1 VDGTQ
6 IMMLYRIVMRRY
18 LASTWTG
25 YGAEIYGGRWNH
37 KGYAAIYLANSVSLA
52 MLETLVHIHD
62 SATLSEF
69 ELFQI
74 EIDDSSI
81 MLLQPQD
88 WPSDWRSAPAP
99 VATMDVGTEWLK
111 SESSVGLLVPSTLVP
126 SENNMLINPYHKDFQ
141 ACLNSV
147 KPLSFAFDPRLR

>member
-1 VDGTQ
+1 
-6 IMMLYRIVMRRY
+6 MMLYRIVMRRY

-25 YGAEIYGGRWNH
+25 YGAEMYGGRWNH
-37 KGYAAIYLANSVSLA
+37 KGHAAIYLASSISLA

-62 SATLSEF
+62 STTLSEF

-74 EIDDSSI
+74 EINDGSI

-88 WPSDWRSAPAP
+88 WPSEWRSDPAP
-99 VATMDVGTEWLK
+99 VAAMDVGTEWLK

-126 SENNMLINPYHKDFQ
+126 SENNMLVNPHHKDFQ
-141 ACLNSV
+141 GCLKSV

>member
-1 VDGTQ
+1 
-6 IMMLYRIVMRRY
+6 MLYRIVMRRY

-37 KGYAAIYLANSVSLA
+37 KGHAAIYLASSVSLA
-52 MLETLVHIHD
+52 MLETLVHIQD
-62 SATLSEF
+62 SSTLSEF

-74 EIDDSSI
+74 EIDDSNI

-88 WPSDWRSAPAP
+88 WPTGWRDDPAP
-99 VATMDVGTEWLK
+99 VATMDVGTEWLA
-111 SESSVGLLVPSTLVP
+111 SGSSIGLLIPSTLVP
-126 SENNMLINPYHKDFQ
+126 SENNMLLNPQHKDFP

-147 KPLSFAFDPRLR
+147 KSLSFAFDPRLK